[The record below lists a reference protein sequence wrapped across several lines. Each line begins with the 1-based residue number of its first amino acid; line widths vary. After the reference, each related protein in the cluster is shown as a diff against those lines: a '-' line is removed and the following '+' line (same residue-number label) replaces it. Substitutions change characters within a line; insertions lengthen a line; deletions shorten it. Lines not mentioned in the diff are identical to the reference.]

1 MNLKGLKKPQLLE
14 LVRELGLQITATRR
28 KPETSEEIEGLGA
41 NDEELEE
48 AAELAE
54 EHVTRHAVEGK
65 EAPRKEIGK
74 YRPDKPPRWAK
85 SSQYR
90 PKERSNTAESSEENE
105 PYIRDLVVNCKPCRV
120 LRDSAAT
127 MDVVH
132 PSYVEESPWA
142 VKCWFSEADDHL
154 TGYGLRR
161 NDVVI
166 GSLVFRPGVVDA
178 ELRYRS
184 LCTVPAGHYVQVC
197 VTSSEPSISPSRT
210 VEAGSLILS
219 ILAAAATVSTTDFAS
234 FVVARMLLTGSLGA
248 VALAMGVAM
257 FEASYSQRQRQLSV
271 CFGHLVVS
279 LVALL
284 PRLLSSLMVLDRR
297 AVCLAILLC
306 AFAMFVMVLGGI
318 EESPRW
324 LRALFEAAT
333 SGDSKA
339 QTVSSILVRK
349 YSKVMG
355 KVRGRKQPTVS
366 SVGLLFDQALRTR
379 TLVLAFTLFALLNSL
394 PALADEDVL
403 SMERL
408 NDVTR
413 PMLRVCSI
421 VAADQLLRE
430 CTRREALLLAL
441 PCVCVLVCAEAVA
454 EATAAQSTLPLI
466 RELLVNSILANLTM
480 VCVYCLELYPTSAR
494 ATGLG
499 SVYFAGGVCA
509 TASPLLL
516 TLRLERR
523 LLQIS
528 TVPLTVAA
536 MFVVTLLPETKDT
549 PLPET
554 LCDLEGTSRRL
565 GSAEADDLLPEAD
578 TTTELPCR
586 NRQPQP
592 GQAPNVPH
600 YSSIS
605 GARAFFD

>member
-1 MNLKGLKKPQLLE
+1 MLSTN
-14 LVRELGLQITATRR
+14 V
-28 KPETSEEIEGLGA
+28 
-41 NDEELEE
+41 
-48 AAELAE
+48 
-54 EHVTRHAVEGK
+54 
-65 EAPRKEIGK
+65 
-74 YRPDKPPRWAK
+74 
-85 SSQYR
+85 
-90 PKERSNTAESSEENE
+90 
-105 PYIRDLVVNCKPCRV
+105 
-120 LRDSAAT
+120 
-127 MDVVH
+127 DVQH
-132 PSYVEESPWA
+132 
-142 VKCWFSEADDHL
+142 K
-154 TGYGLRR
+154 T
-161 NDVVI
+161 
-166 GSLVFRPGVVDA
+166 
-178 ELRYRS
+178 
-184 LCTVPAGHYVQVC
+184 
-197 VTSSEPSISPSRT
+197 T

-339 QTVSSILVRK
+339 QTSRTAMNRFSRGVSSILVRK